1 MDRKDVVATLNE
13 LIETCKDGE
22 EGFLACAQKV
32 TDPGFKRFFEEKALR
47 CATGAVQLRDKVR
60 ELGGDPEQRGS
71 TAGTLHR
78 GWMHFKSSLVGMDDD
93 SVLAEC
99 ERGEDAAKGA
109 YEKALR
115 QDLPADVRQLVET
128 QYREVKANHD
138 RVHEMRDAAG

>member
-1 MDRKDVVATLNE
+1 MDRNGVISTLND

-32 TDPGFKRFFEEKALR
+32 TNPMLKSFFEEKAQR
-47 CATGAVQLRDKVR
+47 CAAAALQLRGKVR
-60 ELGGDPEQRGS
+60 EQGGDPERGGS

-78 GWMHFKSSLVGMDDD
+78 GWMHFKSSIVGMDDN

-99 ERGEDAAKGA
+99 ERGEDFAKAA

-115 QDLPADVRQLVET
+115 QDLPGDVRSLIGK
-128 QYREVKANHD
+128 QYREVRDNHD
-138 RVHEMRDAAG
+138 HVRDMRNAAV